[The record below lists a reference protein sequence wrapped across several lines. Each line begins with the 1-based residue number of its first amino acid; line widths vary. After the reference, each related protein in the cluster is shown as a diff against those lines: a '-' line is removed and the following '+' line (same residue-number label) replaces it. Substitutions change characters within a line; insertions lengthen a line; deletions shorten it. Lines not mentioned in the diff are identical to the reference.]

1 MSLSRWIPKSWKRT
15 IRRKAG
21 VLLMED
27 RLNNLK
33 QAGFQPRKII
43 DTGAHRG
50 DWTRTIKAVFPGAA
64 VLMIEPLPE
73 CGEALAKIQSAWK
86 DVRHRAAL
94 LGAVPGRARFRTEG
108 TNSRMM
114 DPGEPVPPSVQTLEI
129 PVETLEAVA
138 QAEGFM
144 DCDLL
149 KMDLQGHELEA
160 LKGAGAIFG
169 DCEVIF
175 MEVSWIR
182 IGEVPILAEVIRA
195 MGEKQYVPYDVMN
208 FNYRPADRALWQSD
222 LIFVKESSPLL
233 KSRQWC

>member
-1 MSLSRWIPKSWKRT
+1 
-15 IRRKAG
+15 
-21 VLLMED
+21 MEN

-43 DTGAHRG
+43 DAGAHRG
-50 DWTRTIKAVFPGAA
+50 DWTRTIKEVFPGAA

-73 CGEALAKIQSAWK
+73 CGEALAKIQSAWR

-94 LGAVPGRARFRTEG
+94 LGAVPGRARFRVEG
-108 TNSRMM
+108 TNSRMI

-160 LKGAGAIFG
+160 LKGAGATFG
-169 DCEVIF
+169 SCEVIF

-182 IGEVPILAEVIRA
+182 IGEVPILTEVIRA

-208 FNYRPADRALWQSD
+208 FNYRPLDRALWQSD
-222 LIFVKESSPLL
+222 LIFVKESSSLL
-233 KSRQWC
+233 KSREWC